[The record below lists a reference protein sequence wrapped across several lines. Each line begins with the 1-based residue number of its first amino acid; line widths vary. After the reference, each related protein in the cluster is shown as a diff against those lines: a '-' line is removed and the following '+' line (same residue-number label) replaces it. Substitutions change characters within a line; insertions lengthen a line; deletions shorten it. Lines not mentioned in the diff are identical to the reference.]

1 MTKARIG
8 LALAAVAVAAVFAG
22 CTDKTTGSTQTLTFT
37 EVGKGSEFHPIG
49 PNVPEDG
56 TAPPGSGFALSVPLQ
71 DSSKETVGTLNAAC
85 ISTKPAAQNIYGTCS
100 GMADVP
106 DGQLALSVG
115 GDIGDNVTG
124 AIVGG
129 TGKYEGAT
137 GTFTSKGSGGG
148 SQDTF
153 TVTLP

>member
-1 MTKARIG
+1 MMKIRIG
-8 LALAAVAVAAVFAG
+8 LALSAVVVSAVLAG

-37 EVGKGSEFHPIG
+37 EGSKGSEFHPIG

-71 DSSKETVGTLNAAC
+71 DSSKKTVGTLNATC
-85 ISTKPAAQNIYGTCS
+85 ISTKPAGRNIYGTCS

-106 DGQLALSVG
+106 DGQLAITVG
-115 GDIGDNVTG
+115 GDTGDNVTG
-124 AIVGG
+124 AISGG

-137 GTFTSKGSGGG
+137 GSFTSQGSGPG
-148 SQDTF
+148 SEDTF
-153 TVTLP
+153 TFTLP